1 VWGHNKIVAA
11 ILGTVLVSATGAAF
25 YVTIVYQ
32 NAAVLH
38 PEITLP
44 SGCVASFPNRI
55 IFVNLI
61 ILVIGETCMSA
72 HIISAECNPL
82 TLQPTHVVALSLL
95 VLKSYLHFRHLNSSI
110 MHMMLKD
117 GVAYFAC
124 VLATT
129 VTNMVILQLAPPE
142 LLDFLIHT
150 QGTVHNILCNRLLL
164 RIRGA
169 YEPSAPTDAS
179 STFMTRSGRSTDPK
193 SDIELENMS
202 RRNAHLSHFSAHGR
216 SQSDITTRRDIDRP

>member
-61 ILVIGETCMSA
+61 ILVIGET
-72 HIISAECNPL
+72 L
-82 TLQPTHVVALSLL
+82 ALSLL